1 MRIAA
6 AIVAAA
12 AALVLPSLAQAT
24 VYYVSASGS
33 DASSG
38 ISTGAAW
45 RSVAKVNTTSLA
57 PGDSVRFE
65 GGASFGGLLQP
76 SSSGTPDAPITFAS
90 YGTGKANLQGGILL
104 RSESWLAFDNLDVD
118 TGNWQTASARGVGT
132 SSSGAGAKD
141 IVVQNCSFLNVI
153 QGLMLSNHGDERW
166 TVRNNLIRYTRDSGI
181 LIFDPATA
189 NGIGGNDL
197 LFEGNTILDSGL
209 DATYAYPKHGVY
221 SKGTNVTLRNNTI
234 RRWGADVA
242 QPSAGLSLRAHNTI
256 AEGNVLSDGPLGIV
270 WSNYDLVQGT
280 SRIAYNRIS
289 NVTVTGIELDR
300 LSGPAP
306 TVENFIV
313 ANNTI
318 VTSSPANSGRGI
330 HTQATAGFIKLANNI
345 VTGTHYYGLWV
356 DGLPGGGFSEHNN
369 LWDGNSGVERWNYNG
384 TDYAT
389 LPKYA
394 SASGHGAGD
403 LVGDPLFDAALV
415 PGASSPALDGGT
427 TAVDASVSFARDCS
441 SSLYS
446 YCGAAP
452 DMGAEEAS
460 GSPAPPP
467 PPLPPP
473 PPPPADA
480 APPALAVT
488 GLNDGSTIARS
499 TVLTAT
505 ATDASGIRSVSFSV
519 DGKLV
524 CLDLVAPYSCALSLS
539 LGWHRIIVTA
549 TDNAGNAATV
559 SARVKASSR
568 ELAVLSSHA
577 TRRAARLAIVR
588 MHRFRL
594 TMHRFRLTVR
604 FR

>member
-1 MRIAA
+1 VRIAA
-6 AIVAAA
+6 AIVAAT
-12 AALVLPSLAQAT
+12 AALVLPTVAQAT

-33 DASSG
+33 DTSSG
-38 ISTGAAW
+38 LSTGAAW
-45 RSVAKVNTTSLA
+45 RSVGKVNTTSLV

-76 SSSGTPDAPITFAS
+76 SSSGTPAAPITFAS

-104 RSESWLAFDNLDVD
+104 HSDSWLAFDNLAVD

-132 SSSGAGAKD
+132 SSSGTGAKD

-153 QGLMLSNHGDERW
+153 QGLMLSNHSDERW
-166 TVRNNLIRYTRDSGI
+166 AVRNNLIRYTRDSGI
-181 LIFDPATA
+181 LIFDPATT

-209 DATYAYPKHGVY
+209 DTTYAYPKHGVY

-234 RRWGADVA
+234 RRWGADAA

-256 AEGNVLSDGPLGIV
+256 AEGNVLSDGPFGIA
-270 WSNYDLVQGT
+270 WSNYDPVQGT
-280 SRIAYNRIS
+280 SRLAYNRIS

-300 LSGPAP
+300 LTGPVA

-313 ANNTI
+313 TNNTI

-356 DGLPGGGFSEHNN
+356 EGLPGGGFSEHND
-369 LWDGNSGVERWNYNG
+369 LWDGNSGAERWNYNG
-384 TDYAT
+384 TDYTT
-389 LPKYA
+389 LASYA

-403 LVGDPLFDAALV
+403 LVADPLFDTALV

-427 TAVDASVSFARDCS
+427 TAVDASVSFVGDCTPS
-441 SSLYS
+441 FYS

-452 DMGAEEAS
+452 DMGANEAS

-467 PPLPPP
+467 PP
-473 PPPPADA
+473 PPPAPAADT

-488 GLNDGSTIARS
+488 GLTDGSTIARS

-519 DGKLV
+519 DGRLV

-539 LGWHRIIVTA
+539 VGWHRIIVTA

-568 ELAVLSSHA
+568 VLAVLSSHA
-577 TRRAARLAIVR
+577 TRRVARLAVVR